1 MARSRSPRPFVVRIP
16 DPQSG
21 LRHVLLR
28 TLSGRFIVVGLALR
42 LLLVVAAAVA
52 GPLPAFFDVVDTV
65 AGIAIA
71 IGAGYFVVKLFV
83 AAKRRLLW
91 RVRRKLIL
99 SYIFV
104 GFIPAILIVAFFL
117 LGGFLLFNNLSS
129 YLVQARLRAFS
140 EEVKYLAQSTA
151 VEIQRAGG
159 RDAVTIAA
167 RRQTNAAQ
175 PFPGVSVAIVPDDRS
190 CGEGSTRKSEASGES
205 AGARPQASGLRPQT
219 AGPWA
224 HAQPPAAVP
233 AWIGCSGFGGI
244 FAYSHAMPRGDDE
257 VHLLIRGVA
266 FPDAPRPGYAV
277 VVDVPVSGDLRQ
289 RLRQE
294 TDRKSVV

>member
-129 YLVQARLRAFS
+129 YLVQSRLRSMS
-140 EEVKYLAQSTA
+140 EEAKFLAQSTA
-151 VEIQRAGG
+151 LEIQRAGS
-159 RDAVTIAA
+159 
-167 RRQTNAAQ
+167 
-175 PFPGVSVAIVPDDRS
+175 PL
-190 CGEGSTRKSEASGES
+190 K
-205 AGARPQASGLRPQT
+205 
-219 AGPWA
+219 
-224 HAQPPAAVP
+224 
-233 AWIGCSGFGGI
+233 
-244 FAYSHAMPRGDDE
+244 GD
-257 VHLLIRGVA
+257 
-266 FPDAPRPGYAV
+266 
-277 VVDVPVSGDLRQ
+277 
-289 RLRQE
+289 
-294 TDRKSVV
+294 